1 MSKHTPVLV
10 REIIQE
16 FAPADADRLL
26 DGTLGLG
33 GHTAAYLEAG
43 GGNVTGIELDAQAL
57 GKAQENLKHYQ
68 AKVTFVHGSYYQV
81 KDFIMGGGILCPP
94 LFNHILLDLGIGS
107 HQLADTDRGFSF
119 NQGTGLSM
127 RYGPLHR
134 LPPSQLD
141 SLNKLEGRLGD
152 APDVGEMLRYLST
165 NELAQVLQTYGEEK
179 FAYRIAGALKESAA
193 AITSATRL
201 AAEVSASVPGKYR
214 HGPIHPAT
222 RTFQALRL
230 AVNRELEVLAT
241 ALPLLVDILVP
252 GGKIAVISFHSLEDR
267 IVKKFFHAYA
277 KGCICPPEVP
287 VCICG
292 QTPRLGIITKR
303 PIRASASEV
312 EANPRSRS
320 AKMRIAQKR
329 VSSG

>member
-16 FAPADADRLL
+16 FTPKDTDRLL

-43 GGNVTGIELDAQAL
+43 GGYCTGIELDAKAL
-57 GKAQENLKHYQ
+57 ALAKENLKQYQ
-68 AKVTFVHGSYYQV
+68 ERVTFIHGSYYQV
-81 KDFIMGGGILCPP
+81 KDFILGGGILCPP

-127 RYGPLHR
+127 RFGPPHR

-141 SLNKLEGRLGD
+141 SLNKLEERLGD

-165 NELAQVLQTYGEEK
+165 SELAAVIKTYGEEK

-193 AITSATRL
+193 AITSAVSL
-201 AAEVSASVPGKYR
+201 AAKISASVPGMYR
-214 HGPIHPAT
+214 HGPIHPPT

-230 AVNRELEVLAT
+230 AVNRELEVLAKS
-241 ALPLLVDILVP
+241 LPLLVDMLVP

-267 IVKKFFHAYA
+267 IVKKFFQAGA
-277 KGCICPPEVP
+277 KGCICPPEAP

-292 QTPRLGIITKR
+292 QTPHLGIVTR
-303 PIRASASEV
+303 HPIRASASEV

-320 AKMRIAQKR
+320 AKMRI
-329 VSSG
+329 